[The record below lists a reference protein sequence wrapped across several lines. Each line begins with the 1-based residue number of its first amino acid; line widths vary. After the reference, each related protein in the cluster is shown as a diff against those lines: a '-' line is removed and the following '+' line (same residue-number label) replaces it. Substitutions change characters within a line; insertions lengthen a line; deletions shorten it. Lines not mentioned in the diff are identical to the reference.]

1 MGQNSNPY
9 MARWV
14 NLRDSGQ
21 PHCSLISLRTLFFK
35 NRSSPVSKWLSQEGN
50 LLCIDQEV

>member
-9 MARWV
+9 MARQV